1 MNPLKLI
8 TLLSSTI
15 LFTACGGG
23 GGDDGSGGG
32 SSGGNSSVNLT
43 ADIVQQT
50 RCRTEIPAT
59 NAELVVYD
67 ANWAIQSRHT
77 PDTQGKITTAIPA
90 TQSVNIAFITK
101 IETASGTQIY
111 AESRA
116 QHPVGD
122 LGKFTA
128 LGSSTQGCECQTKD
142 VQVSSAQGFSVDRMT
157 LAGATSPVIFQR
169 LSSYGGI
176 FRNAQICRTTS
187 GAWPALTVLNSVST
201 EIVAGTLSNYDINAD
216 LEIQLDQFATL
227 YPANVDVNFNN
238 VRVIH
243 EIDGDMLS
251 TPIDQGSTEIPVI
264 AELDNLTRAH
274 LSGTSFQQVIEDGQ
288 AINVFASRRKA
299 INAANNN
306 TTSISLPDVTPLEG
320 LALAFD
326 NFISSDSN
334 NYSIPNAN
342 QYAMFSIYSEVS
354 LMDGSEYSEAF
365 YGPMQG
371 KYPENILP
379 ADYKMEEKLEMVSD
393 LYIQLSLSKYASETN
408 YQSALRNLIKRSR
421 AADDEVFGG
430 DWSDYSSLTIGV
442 DVNL

>member
-1 MNPLKLI
+1 M
-8 TLLSSTI
+8 
-15 LFTACGGG
+15 
-23 GGDDGSGGG
+23 
-32 SSGGNSSVNLT
+32 
-43 ADIVQQT
+43 
-50 RCRTEIPAT
+50 
-59 NAELVVYD
+59 
-67 ANWAIQSRHT
+67 
-77 PDTQGKITTAIPA
+77 
-90 TQSVNIAFITK
+90 
-101 IETASGTQIY
+101 
-111 AESRA
+111 
-116 QHPVGD
+116 
-122 LGKFTA
+122 
-128 LGSSTQGCECQTKD
+128 
-142 VQVSSAQGFSVDRMT
+142 SSAQGFSVDRMT
-157 LAGATSPVIFQR
+157 LTGATSPVAFQR
-169 LSSYGGI
+169 FSSYSGV
-176 FRNAQICRTTS
+176 FRNAQICRTTG

-251 TPIDQGSTEIPVI
+251 TPISQGSTEIPVI

-306 TTSISLPDVTPLEG
+306 TTSINLPDVTPLEG
-320 LALAFD
+320 LALALN
-326 NFISSDSN
+326 NFITSDSN

-342 QYAMFSIYSEVS
+342 QYAMFSIYAEVS

-379 ADYKMEEKLEMVSD
+379 ADYNMEEKLEMVSD

-430 DWSDYSSLTIGV
+430 DWSDYSSLSIGA

>member
-1 MNPLKLI
+1 MNKLKLM

-23 GGDDGSGGG
+23 GGDGGG
-32 SSGGNSSVNLT
+32 TGGGNNTVTLT
-43 ADIVQQT
+43 ADIVQQSL
-50 RCRTEIPAT
+50 CRTEIPAT

-67 ANWAIQSRHT
+67 SNWAIKSRHT
-77 PDTQGKITTAIPA
+77 PDAQGKITATIPA
-90 TQSVNIAFITK
+90 TQSANIAFITRT
-101 IETASGTQIY
+101 ETTSGTQIY

-142 VQVSSAQGFSVDRMT
+142 VRVSSAQGFSIDRMT
-157 LAGATSPVIFQR
+157 LAGATSPVAFRQ
-169 LSSYGGI
+169 LSSYDGV
-176 FRNAQICRTTS
+176 FRNAEICRTS
-187 GAWPALTVLNSVST
+187 GGAWPALTVLNSAST
-201 EIVAGTLSNYDINAD
+201 ELAAGSLTNYNINTD

-227 YPANVDVNFNN
+227 YPANVDINFNN

-243 EIDGDMLS
+243 EIDGTMLS
-251 TPIDQGSTEIPVI
+251 TPIDQGSTEFPVLTG
-264 AELDNLTRAH
+264 LDNLTRAH
-274 LSGTSFQQVIEDGQ
+274 LSGTNFQRVTEDGQ
-288 AINVFASRRKA
+288 SVNIFVSRRKA
-299 INAANNN
+299 VNLTNPG
-306 TTSISLPDVTPLEG
+306 TTSIDQPDVTPLEG
-320 LALAFD
+320 MALAFD
-326 NFISSDSN
+326 NFITSDSN

-342 QYAMFSIYSEVS
+342 QYAMFSLYAEVS
-354 LMDGSEYSEAF
+354 LMDGTEYSEAF

-379 ADYKMEEKLEMVSD
+379 ADYNMEERLEMVSD

-408 YQSALRNLIKRSR
+408 YQSALRNLVKRSR

-430 DWSDYSSLTIGV
+430 DWSDYSSLSIGA